1 MNKKTTKPISS
12 VSIRYAIPGLL
23 AVVIIIAIGLTAWL
37 SYQSGLGSAQTL
49 AERLNQEVSARIND
63 RINSFLELP
72 HIFHEI
78 NLAVLNS
85 GDADLNNF
93 DSMRE
98 LFWGEVF
105 VTQSVPYLY
114 YGTPKG
120 DFLGIDVIFG
130 GEPAFKIRNEE
141 TSPNR
146 VTYSMTA
153 EGQPLEELESKEYDP
168 RERPWYT
175 AAVEAG
181 VPTWSPIYV
190 FSAKPVLGIS
200 PVSPVYNR
208 SGQLQGVLG
217 IDLTLSE
224 ISDFLRTLEI
234 SEHGEAF
241 IIQPDGK
248 LVAASTDEQPF
259 TVVDGKQQL
268 LDVSDSETPLLRLT
282 AEHMLTI
289 YNDFDNIDEARD
301 IKFEKDGETY
311 YAQIDTISDER
322 GLDWI
327 SVVVVPSS
335 DFLGPVL
342 QNLRNTAFFGLIV
355 LVLSTMLGF
364 LLASWIIRPI
374 FTVTDVAANI
384 EESVWDLEPLHVVIE
399 RTDELGQ
406 LARVFAKMAKEIQA
420 REVELKRQVVAL
432 KIQIDQKKRASQVS
446 EIVESD
452 FFQGLREKAQ
462 AMRNASKK
470 KPDEK

>member
-1 MNKKTTKPISS
+1 MKNKSISS
-12 VSIRYAIPGLL
+12 ISIRYAIPGLL
-23 AVVIIIAIGLTAWL
+23 ALVIILAIGLTAWL

-49 AERLNQEVSARIND
+49 AERLNKEVSSRIND

-78 NLAVLNS
+78 NLAVLDA
-85 GDADLNNF
+85 GDANLENF

-105 VTQSVPYLY
+105 VTKSVPYLY

-130 GEPAFKIRNEE
+130 GEPAYKIRNEE

-146 VTYSMTA
+146 VTFSMTA
-153 EGQPLEELESKEYDP
+153 GGDPLEQLASKEYDP

-181 VPTWSPIYV
+181 EPTWSPIYV

-200 PVSPVYNR
+200 PVSPVYDR
-208 SGQLQGVLG
+208 FGRLQGVLG

-241 IIQPDGK
+241 IIQRDGK

-259 TVVDGKQQL
+259 TEVDGQQQL
-268 LDVSDSETPLLRLT
+268 LDVSNSKTPLLRLT
-282 AEHMLTI
+282 AEHILSI
-289 YNDFDNIDEARD
+289 YGDFNNINEGRD

-311 YAQIDTISDER
+311 YAQIDIISDAR

-342 QNLRNTAFFGLIV
+342 QNLRNTALFGVIV

-384 EESVWDLEPLHVVIE
+384 EDSVWDLEPLHVVVE

-406 LARVFAKMAKEIQA
+406 LARVFEKMAKEIQA
-420 REVELKRQVVAL
+420 REMELKRQVVAL
-432 KIQIDQKKRASQVS
+432 KIQIDQKKRESQVS
-446 EIVESD
+446 EIVDSD
-452 FFQGLREKAQ
+452 FFQELREKAQ
-462 AMRNASKK
+462 ALRDSGRKK
-470 KPDEK
+470 DDKK